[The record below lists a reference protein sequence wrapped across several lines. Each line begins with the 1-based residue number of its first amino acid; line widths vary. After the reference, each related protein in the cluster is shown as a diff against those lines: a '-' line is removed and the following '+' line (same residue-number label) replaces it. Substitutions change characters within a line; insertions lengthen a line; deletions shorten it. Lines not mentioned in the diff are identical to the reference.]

1 MGDKKFPGDIRKS
14 AKELMDARKERG
26 TFWHY
31 AYVLGV
37 GGWLLALPIV
47 GGAYLGKY
55 LDGKIGRN
63 GGISWT
69 ITFIIIGIAAGFYN
83 VWYTYIKRSQK

>member
-1 MGDKKFPGDIRKS
+1 MEEKKFAKDIGKS
-14 AKELMDARKERG
+14 AKELMDARKEKG

-55 LDGKIGRN
+55 LDKKIGAS

-69 ITFIIIGIAAGFYN
+69 ITFIIIGVAAASIISG
-83 VWYTYIKRSQK
+83 TPL